1 MGMAAAATTA
11 AEQTVSVSSEM
22 ERAGDA
28 AAHLTGA
35 PLRDERG
42 DERQRRC
49 KREVE

>member
-42 DERQRRC
+42 DGRQRRC